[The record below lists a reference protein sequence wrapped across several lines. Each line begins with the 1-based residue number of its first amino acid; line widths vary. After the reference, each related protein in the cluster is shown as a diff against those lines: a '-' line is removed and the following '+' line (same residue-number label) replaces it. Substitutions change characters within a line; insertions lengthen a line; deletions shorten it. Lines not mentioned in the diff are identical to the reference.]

1 MKRED
6 FLKRVRDAA
15 SQGRAYR
22 VHPTAYAETAGYV
35 GAGDDPPAKLAA
47 EVNAVGGFAFI
58 VEGYEQARHKAA
70 ELLDKHVPQRALCW
84 EHPVLEKL
92 GLAALLSDRNVEH
105 WHYGRLAS
113 LTTEEQRAA
122 MLGVDVCIS
131 SVSYAIAET
140 GTLAVMSQP
149 GQERGGS
156 LLGPVHLA
164 VVETS
169 QILPDLFDL
178 FEKLGQRKEGMPSN
192 LTLITG
198 PSKTGDIELELTT
211 GVHGPGVWY
220 VLIIKV

>member
-1 MKRED
+1 
-6 FLKRVRDAA
+6 
-15 SQGRAYR
+15 
-22 VHPTAYAETAGYV
+22 
-35 GAGDDPPAKLAA
+35 
-47 EVNAVGGFAFI
+47 
-58 VEGYEQARHKAA
+58 
-70 ELLDKHVPQRALCW
+70 
-84 EHPVLEKL
+84 
-92 GLAALLSDRNVEH
+92 
-105 WHYGRLAS
+105 
-113 LTTEEQRAA
+113 